1 MPGLCAVSGRSVLPK
16 GVAPS
21 EAQFHALLVQGLARI
36 AVAHGRGRLADAM
49 GRSGRQ
55 LDNVF
60 GGAEPKPK
68 ALFDAL
74 TLDPTAL
81 DEVIGAYGLRI
92 VPATQ
97 GAPAD
102 DHKDDWRLASGI
114 SAGLAKLIESNA
126 DGFRDHNETLA
137 IAAVIRPHI
146 GALLNII
153 NQADELTRPRH

>member
-1 MPGLCAVSGRSVLPK
+1 MTGRTVLPK
-16 GVAPS
+16 ITPPD
-21 EAQFHALLVQGLARI
+21 EARFHMLLVQGLAR
-36 AVAHGRGRLADAM
+36 VAAKHGRGQLADAM

-60 GGAEPKPK
+60 GGADPKPK
-68 ALFDAL
+68 SLFDAL

-92 VPATQ
+92 
-97 GAPAD
+97 APASQGTED
-102 DHKDDWRLASGI
+102 DMRLAAGI

-126 DGFRDHNETLA
+126 DGVRDHNETLA

>member
-1 MPGLCAVSGRSVLPK
+1 MA
-16 GVAPS
+16 
-21 EAQFHALLVQGLARI
+21 AR
-36 AVAHGRGRLADAM
+36 HGRGALSDAM
-49 GRSGRQ
+49 GRSPRQ
-55 LDNVF
+55 VDNVF
-60 GGAEPKPK
+60 GGADPKPK

-74 TLDPTAL
+74 TLDLTAL

-92 VPATQ
+92 VPASPD
-97 GAPAD
+97 GEDEP
-102 DHKDDWRLASGI
+102 HKDDWRLAAGI

-126 DGFRDHNETLA
+126 DGVRDHNETLA

>member
-1 MPGLCAVSGRSVLPK
+1 MLPRTVLPTISHQQEARYAA
-16 GVAPS
+16 GPD
-21 EAQFHALLVQGLARI
+21 EAQFHALLVQGLAR
-36 AVAHGRGRLADAM
+36 VAATHSRGKLSDAM

-60 GGAEPKPK
+60 AGADPKAK

-81 DEVIGAYGLRI
+81 DEVLAAYGLRAM
-92 VPATQ
+92 PATASLQ
-97 GAPAD
+97 D
-102 DHKDDWRLASGI
+102 DMRLAAGI
-114 SAGLAKLIESNA
+114 SAGLAKLIDANA
-126 DGFRDHNETLA
+126 DGVRDHNETLA

-146 GALLNII
+146 GALQTII